1 MTKLFNPNDGL
12 HGRQGGPFLDQV
24 QQRQQEETRA
34 IREGR
39 EPDYDNMQPA
49 VGMELRTEE
58 QLLQEAIHSAT
69 PPELVNFKGITADPV
84 IEIPD
89 DEVNEPDEDGDFVA
103 DEDNEDGKGTD
114 PADPRDPNAPPV
126 TNDPVTDPDVNESP
140 DEDEFKA
147 PSL

>member
-12 HGRQGGPFLDQV
+12 HGRKGGPFLDQV

-39 EPDYDNMQPA
+39 EPDYENMQPG
-49 VGMELRTEE
+49 VGMNLRTEE

-69 PPELVNFKGITADPV
+69 PPELTEFKGVTAKPILDRP
-84 IEIPD
+84 
-89 DEVNEPDEDGDFVA
+89 DEVNEPDE
-103 DEDNEDGKGTD
+103 NQD
-114 PADPRDPNAPPV
+114 PA
-126 TNDPVTDPDVNESP
+126 NDPATP
-140 DEDEFKA
+140 EFPKE

>member
-69 PPELVNFKGITADPV
+69 PPELVNFKGVTAEPV

-89 DEVNEPDEDGDFVA
+89 EVNEPDDDGDYVA
-103 DEDNEDGKGTD
+103 DDETDDLSEDNSEPVNTDNSGEFEDN
-114 PADPRDPNAPPV
+114 RVPNFPEEP
-126 TNDPVTDPDVNESP
+126 
-140 DEDEFKA
+140 K
-147 PSL
+147 